1 MIKDVLGKKMKT
13 GEMRCQKATC
23 REGGTEFP
31 ISLIA
36 AVIAEIE
43 LRIKRRI
50 PSYALSLVSG
60 Y

>member
-1 MIKDVLGKKMKT
+1 MS
-13 GEMRCQKATC
+13 EATC